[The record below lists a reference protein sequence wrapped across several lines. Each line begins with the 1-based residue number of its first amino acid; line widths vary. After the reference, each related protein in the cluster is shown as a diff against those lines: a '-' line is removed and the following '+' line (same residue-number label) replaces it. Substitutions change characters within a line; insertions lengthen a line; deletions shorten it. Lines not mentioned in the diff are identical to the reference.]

1 MHSCRTSFLVR
12 ERTERYK
19 GAMGSSAL
27 DDGLRERRSRWTAF
41 AFFLLLILAL
51 DALSCAIG
59 RRHLEPISAPASALF
74 AQARAE
80 ERGRREDWRERAQAL
95 ARRALEA
102 EPGWVAPARFLDELE
117 RSELRGQEV
126 LKRRLEI
133 LQAAPELPAHHY
145 LVGRLEGERGR
156 PRFEEA
162 LRIDRRFAWGHHGL
176 AWSAFEAGNAAAAR
190 RHGERAL
197 ACARDPFER
206 ALFVTTLV
214 RYELALKRPARA
226 CEQLKKELER
236 SGFDAGDR
244 LNLEVW
250 LARSELETE
259 EREELERGF
268 WRAVRLLREDLTGE
282 EVWDLGLSLLANID
296 RVPLREPLAEVE
308 TALAGR
314 EGIERDVLRARLF
327 FDRGEFALG
336 LALEKRR
343 GADPNR
349 HADPS
354 SIRAARLAQGEG
366 GSVVEDWLAA
376 LPFQVLDAN
385 GLPRRAELAELVES
399 ARTAPA
405 DTEETALA
413 GAMLEAGWFQ
423 EARGLASALAAED
436 PAAALELER
445 EAAEASAV
453 LAGIRRLLERVD
465 EGEEFFGPLDG
476 RGDESGD
483 SDPASTIESGKR
495 IENLEGLL
503 SAMEPLFD
511 RHAGTR
517 FELAR
522 SPLLEFGP
530 FARVVHPGPTFS
542 KADERAGLGSRG
554 DPVGGLA
561 AAFLELGRFGL
572 FGETLGGG
580 GPDGTV
586 LRLVAFEEREGEH
599 LGRSFSGTVA
609 WCEGTEVPSRP
620 ARRGGR
626 ISGAALHEGFWIDI
640 DTVRGELER
649 WRLLEE
655 GFLAGDGERARRAL
669 QSLGPELAEEAAS
682 SERTAVLSPL
692 GEGDRIRLAVLL
704 ERESGPAGR
713 ITLEELLEATARH
726 EEGHL
731 LDRERFIPLWKDPLG
746 AFGMLLKAGFSAQGL
761 MRLLE
766 FRAQLVALATADDPR
781 FMLAECAD
789 ALEGGNSVT
798 VHAAAYT
805 ELIGRFLRVLE
816 RERETI
822 PSIDERHPLLFQLH
836 RLTPAEVRAVAV
848 ELAREEG
855 IARE

>member
-1 MHSCRTSFLVR
+1 
-12 ERTERYK
+12 
-19 GAMGSSAL
+19 MGSRAL
-27 DDGLRERRSRWTAF
+27 DDSLRERPFTRWTVF
-41 AFFLLLILAL
+41 AFFLLLVLAL

-59 RRHLEPISAPASALF
+59 RGHLEPISAPASTLF
-74 AQARAE
+74 SQARAE
-80 ERGRREDWRERAQAL
+80 ERGRTEGWRERAEGL
-95 ARRALEA
+95 AERALEA

-117 RSELRGQEV
+117 RFELRGQQV

-133 LQAAPELPAHHY
+133 LEAAPEVPANLY
-145 LVGRLEGERGR
+145 LVGRLEGERGK

-206 ALFVTTLV
+206 AFFATALA
-214 RYELALKRPARA
+214 RYELALKRPESA
-226 CEQLKKELER
+226 CEQLEKELER
-236 SGFDAGDR
+236 SGFDEGDR
-244 LNLEVW
+244 LNVEVW
-250 LARSELETE
+250 LARSGLETD
-259 EREELERGF
+259 EREDLERGF

-296 RVPLREPLAEVE
+296 RIPLREPLAEVE
-308 TALAGR
+308 TALAAR
-314 EGIERDVLRARLF
+314 EGLERDVLRARLY

-336 LALEKRR
+336 LALEERR

-349 HADPS
+349 HADRS
-354 SIRAARLAQGEG
+354 SIRAARIAQGEVR
-366 GSVVEDWLAA
+366 SVVEDWLAG
-376 LPFQVLDAN
+376 LPAQVLDAD
-385 GLPRRAELAELVES
+385 GLPRRAELSRLVES
-399 ARTAPA
+399 ARAAPA
-405 DTEETALA
+405 AEEKAPLA
-413 GAMLEAGWFQ
+413 NAMLEAGWFQ

-445 EAAEASAV
+445 KAAESNAV

-465 EGEEFFGPLDG
+465 EREEFFGPLEEAGDRGSAGAGGDG
-476 RGDESGD
+476 E
-483 SDPASTIESGKR
+483 TIESGRR
-495 IENLEGLL
+495 IDSLEGLL
-503 SAMEPLFD
+503 GAMEPLFEH
-511 RHAGTR
+511 HAAGR
-517 FELAR
+517 FELGR
-522 SPLLEFGP
+522 SPRLEFGP

-542 KADERAGLGSRG
+542 QADERAGLGSRG
-554 DPVGGLA
+554 EPVGGLA
-561 AAFLELGRFGL
+561 AAFLELGRFGI

-586 LRLVAFEEREGEH
+586 LRLVAFEDRSGEH

-609 WCEGTEVPSRP
+609 WCEGTDVPSRP

-640 DTVRGELER
+640 DTVRGDLER
-649 WRLLEE
+649 WRFLEE
-655 GFLAGDGERARRAL
+655 EFVAGDGARARRAL
-669 QSLGPELAEEAAS
+669 ESLGPELDEGAAS
-682 SERTAVLSPL
+682 SDRTAVLLPL

-761 MRLLE
+761 MRVLE
-766 FRAQLVALATADDPR
+766 SRAQLVALATADDPR
-781 FMLAECAD
+781 FVLAECAD

-798 VHAAAYT
+798 VHADAYT

-816 RERETI
+816 RRRETI
-822 PSIDERHPLLFQLH
+822 PSIDERHLLLFQLH
-836 RLTPAEVRAVAV
+836 RLTPTEVRAVAL